1 MNIEE
6 LVERYYFHDSLIENI
21 SYIPDQNKVIML
33 IDFCYWLQPNYNP
46 GSKETGMIELTFLE
60 VELYK
65 NQVTSY
71 ESDSILEVHAKNNEI
86 VFCILNDRTQC
97 YYEVVIKAQAVNFKK
112 LSN

>member
-21 SYIPDQNKVIML
+21 LYIPDQNKVVML
-33 IDFCYWLQPNYNP
+33 IDFCFWLQPSGNP
-46 GSKETGMIELTFLE
+46 GSKETGMIELTFSE

-86 VFCILNDRTQC
+86 VFCNLNDSTQC
-97 YYEVVIKAQAVNFKK
+97 YYEVVIKAQAVTFKK